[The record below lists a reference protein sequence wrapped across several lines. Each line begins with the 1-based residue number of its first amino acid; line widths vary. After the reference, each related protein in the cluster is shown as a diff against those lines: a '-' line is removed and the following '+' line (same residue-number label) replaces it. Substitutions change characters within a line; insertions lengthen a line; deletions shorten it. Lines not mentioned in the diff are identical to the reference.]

1 MGVYMG
7 SVKFGYVRVSTQE
20 QKTDRQLAAMR
31 ELEIAPENL
40 YTDKQSGKN
49 FERPAYKR
57 MLRHLQ
63 KGDILYV
70 KSIDRLGRNYADI
83 IEQWRALTREKS
95 IDIIILDMPL
105 LDTTYCKDLL
115 GTFISDLV
123 LQVMSFSAQI
133 ERENILQRQAEGIA
147 AAKARG
153 VVFGKEPLSMPEN
166 FDEIY
171 SKWRVGELSDAQT
184 AELCGFSR
192 RTLYSK
198 TKEQRL
204 ADYSSANGF
213 ASGARAAKPAQTAK
227 SAQTARA
234 ARAAKAAKAAKASR
248 AVQSGQATK
257 AAKAARA
264 GQAAQFA
271 QAGQAEHAA
280 QAAQSG
286 QAAHAGQPAP
296 GL

>member
-1 MGVYMG
+1 MEGIKY
-7 SVKFGYVRVSTQE
+7 GYIRVSTQE
-20 QKTDRQLAAMR
+20 QHTDRQLAAMN

-40 YTDKQSGKN
+40 FTDKQSGKN

-57 MLRHLQ
+57 MLKRLQ
-63 KGDILYV
+63 KGDILHV

-83 IEQWRALTREKS
+83 IEQWRVLTREKS
-95 IDIIILDMPL
+95 VDIIILDMPL

-153 VVFGKEPLSMPEN
+153 VVFGKEPLTMPEN
-166 FDEIY
+166 FDELY
-171 SKWRVGELSDAQT
+171 SKWRVGELSDTQT

-198 TKEQRL
+198 TRDKRL
-204 ADYSSANGF
+204 AEMVVPKRYSVSA
-213 ASGARAAKPAQTAK
+213 GAAAL
-227 SAQTARA
+227 A
-234 ARAAKAAKAAKASR
+234 ARAALPARTALPA
-248 AVQSGQATK
+248 GL
-257 AAKAARA
+257 AARL
-264 GQAAQFA
+264 GKTNP
-271 QAGQAEHAA
+271 
-280 QAAQSG
+280 S
-286 QAAHAGQPAP
+286 
-296 GL
+296 